1 MGNWDPGAGLNK
13 VLVLDGL
20 AKDQDC
26 FGSFFVS
33 WSLSPESRLTKAG
46 AARFRLRGAG
56 QTGSVKTY
64 AIRTTSPLGSSPW
77 T

>member
-1 MGNWDPGAGLNK
+1 MERPWEHFGYHDGVSQPIFLCADLPPAGQMGNWDPGAGLNK

-33 WSLSPESRLTKAG
+33 WISRLKA
-46 AARFRLRGAG
+46 A
-56 QTGSVKTY
+56 
-64 AIRTTSPLGSSPW
+64 
-77 T
+77 